1 MNELWMRVG
10 MTFRLTDEEVE
21 AILNPADGEASMG
34 AIIRKAFAE
43 GRFALD
49 GETYIPEGVVEEYNA
64 LHGTAYEA
72 CDYDY
77 CL

>member
-10 MTFRLTDEEVE
+10 MTFRFTDEEVE
-21 AILNPADGEASMG
+21 AILDPADGEASMG
-34 AIIRKAFAE
+34 SIIRRAFDE

-64 LHGTAYEA
+64 MHGKAYEA

>member
-1 MNELWMRVG
+1 MSSSPPSSAWR
-10 MTFRLTDEEVE
+10 
-21 AILNPADGEASMG
+21 MG
-34 AIIRKAFAE
+34 SIIRRAFDE

>member
-10 MTFRLTDEEVE
+10 MTFWLTDEEVE
-21 AILNPADGEASMG
+21 ASRAPADGEASMG
-34 AIIRKAFAE
+34 SIIRRAFDE

>member
-1 MNELWMRVG
+1 
-10 MTFRLTDEEVE
+10 
-21 AILNPADGEASMG
+21 MG
-34 AIIRKAFAE
+34 SIIRRAFDE